1 LVPELT
7 LTSIKAVST
16 RRNLRTKLPLF
27 LILSVTAITT
37 TYPLFFIAVNAFK
50 TKVEYFSNVYGLP
63 HDLYMGNF
71 ALLQENLNILRAVG
85 NSAFVVCIGVFVSTL
100 LAALASFPIAK
111 LRFSGKRPIF
121 LMVVSFM
128 LIPGQV
134 LLIPIYLLFANV
146 GLIDNHL
153 SVILVFVVTTLPF
166 GVFLLTSSFVGIPT
180 EMIDSAKVDGASLLR
195 IFASIILPMGR
206 PAVTTL
212 AVLNFLSMWNELLL
226 ALVLL
231 PDESKRLLT
240 PTLATLIGR
249 LATNQPV
256 LMAGLLISAL
266 PTILMLII
274 FSRYLIKG
282 ITLGVGK

>member
-1 LVPELT
+1 LVLELT
-7 LTSIKAVST
+7 LTSIKAAAT

-27 LILSVTAITT
+27 LILLVTAITT
-37 TYPLFFIAVNAFK
+37 TYPLLFVAANAFK
-50 TKVEYFSNVYGLP
+50 KEVEYYSNVYGLP
-63 HDLYMGNF
+63 HDLYLGNF
-71 ALLQENLNILRAVG
+71 ALLQENLNVLRAVG
-85 NSAFVVCIGVFVSTL
+85 NSAFVVCIGVLASTL

-121 LMVVSFM
+121 LMIISFM

-134 LLIPIYLLFANV
+134 LLIPIYLLFANL
-146 GLIDNHL
+146 GLINNYL
-153 SVILVFVVTTLPF
+153 SVILVYVVTTLPF
-166 GVFLLTSSFVGIPT
+166 GIFLLTSSFVAIPT

-195 IFASIILPMGR
+195 IFRSIILPMGR

-212 AVLNFLSMWNELLL
+212 AVLNFLTMWNELLL
-226 ALVLL
+226 GMVLL

-266 PTILMLII
+266 PTVLMLII

>member
-1 LVPELT
+1 LVLELT
-7 LTSIKAVST
+7 LTSIKAAGT
-16 RRNLRTKLPLF
+16 RRNLYTKLPLF
-27 LILSVTAITT
+27 LILLVTAITT
-37 TYPLFFIAVNAFK
+37 TYPLFFVAANAFK
-50 TKVEYFSNVYGLP
+50 KEVEYYSNVYGLP
-63 HDLYMGNF
+63 HDLYLGNF
-71 ALLQENLNILRAVG
+71 ALLQENLNVLRAVG
-85 NSAFVVCIGVFVSTL
+85 NSAFVVCIGVLASTL
-100 LAALASFPIAK
+100 LAALASFPMAK

-121 LMVVSFM
+121 LMIISFM

-134 LLIPIYLLFANV
+134 LLIPIYLLFANL
-146 GLIDNHL
+146 GLINNYL
-153 SVILVFVVTTLPF
+153 SVIMVYIVTTLPF
-166 GVFLLTSSFVGIPT
+166 GIFLLTSSFVAIPT

-195 IFASIILPMGR
+195 IFRSIILPMGR

-212 AVLNFLSMWNELLL
+212 AVLNFLTMWNELLL
-226 ALVLL
+226 GMVLL

-266 PTILMLII
+266 PTVLMLII